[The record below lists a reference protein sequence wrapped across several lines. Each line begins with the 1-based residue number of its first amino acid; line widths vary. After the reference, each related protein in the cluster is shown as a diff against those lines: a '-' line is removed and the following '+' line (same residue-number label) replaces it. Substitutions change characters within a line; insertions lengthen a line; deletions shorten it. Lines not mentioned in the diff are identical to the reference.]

1 MIRFGNR
8 ATSIRATVG
17 VETASSLPFRRCRC
31 HIGLHRQPS
40 PGGVR
45 YHSVRHTLSD
55 LRALMNRMEAD
66 TGFWKQ
72 QGMQW
77 SWSGC
82 NVTSNKVDIQL
93 THSTK
98 AYRDALIA
106 RYGSDWVTVDPRD
119 VEYEG

>member
-1 MIRFGNR
+1 
-8 ATSIRATVG
+8 
-17 VETASSLPFRRCRC
+17 
-31 HIGLHRQPS
+31 
-40 PGGVR
+40 
-45 YHSVRHTLSD
+45 
-55 LRALMNRMEAD
+55 MEAD

-77 SWSGC
+77 SWLGC

-93 THSTK
+93 PHSTK